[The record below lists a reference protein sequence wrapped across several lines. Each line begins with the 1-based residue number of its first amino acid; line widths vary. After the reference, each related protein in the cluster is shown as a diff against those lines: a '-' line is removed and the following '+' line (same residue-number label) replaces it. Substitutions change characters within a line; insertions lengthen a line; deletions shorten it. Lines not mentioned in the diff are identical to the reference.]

1 LVKLE
6 RAFFPLACIFTS
18 VEIVN
23 AGINSAEEKSIRP
36 IVQEV
41 TKQVAGWGGAYIGM
55 WAGGKVGIATGSVIG
70 TPGIGTIIGGLIG
83 SIGGGILGYYG
94 ISNILENEKDED

>member
-1 LVKLE
+1 
-6 RAFFPLACIFTS
+6 
-18 VEIVN
+18 
-23 AGINSAEEKSIRP
+23 
-36 IVQEV
+36 
-41 TKQVAGWGGAYIGM
+41 M

>member
-1 LVKLE
+1 MNKNKVDIHAVIRNNDARHKAIVDQEVLVKG
-6 RAFFPLACIFTS
+6 ADKKS
-18 VEIVN
+18 VQ
-23 AGINSAEEKSIRP
+23 SIY
-36 IVQEV
+36 
-41 TKQVAGWGGAYIGM
+41 TGWGGAYIGM